1 MYLTYPKDAFAGGTW
16 IGVSGRNRLIC
27 LLNGGFENHVRA
39 IPYKKSRG
47 LIVKELLKVRNA
59 VGEIKVS
66 DFQGVEP
73 FTIILVDWNEKLKAY
88 ELVWDGSSKYF
99 SQLDNTPRIWSSST
113 LYTKKMKEIRKVWF
127 SDWLHGR
134 QVFKREDILKFHQDE
149 TRGKKEVALKMKRAT
164 VETVSITC
172 VMKKEGDVS
181 FDYFDNVSTSI

>member
-1 MYLTYPKDAFAGGTW
+1 M
-16 IGVSGRNRLIC
+16 
-27 LLNGGFENHVRA
+27 
-39 IPYKKSRG
+39 
-47 LIVKELLKVRNA
+47 
-59 VGEIKVS
+59 
-66 DFQGVEP
+66 
-73 FTIILVDWNEKLKAY
+73 DWNEKLKAY